1 MKRPLS
7 PVITFLLAAVL
18 SGCAGMLDGSNE
30 ISIREGQRA
39 KDAAARPKSAATIR
53 IVGYS
58 DGRNTGD
65 ARKVGIARNRVNGMS
80 GPDIRLDRDVG
91 EVVAESM
98 AARLD
103 EAGFVVL
110 EKDDASALFELGG
123 VVREMR
129 CDVKERD
136 YAAVRVE
143 STLKEIATGKVVW
156 SGEAEQKS
164 DRFAGVSGNDKG
176 DIANYLQHE
185 LNTVTGKTAASI
197 QSTLVATRSELFG
210 VAPGAKV
217 IEGVSVFVTQGS
229 TPSLNPNNTSLLKGA
244 GVAVNGTVKPVA
256 AEGQL
261 SVRTE
266 PSRAKVYL
274 DGVYYGLS
282 PLSIAAT
289 AGIHTVEVKLSG
301 YRKASEKVA
310 VRGDTTTELEFQL
323 EK

>member
-1 MKRPLS
+1 MKRSLS
-7 PVITFLLAAVL
+7 LFIPFVLAASL
-18 SGCAGMLDGSNE
+18 SGCAGMFDGSNE

-39 KDAAARPKSAATIR
+39 KEAAARPKNAATIR
-53 IVGYS
+53 IAGYS
-58 DGRNTGD
+58 DGRNTSD
-65 ARKVGIARNRVNGMS
+65 ARKVGIAKNRVS
-80 GPDIRLDRDVG
+80 GLSGSEIRLDRDVG

-103 EAGFVVL
+103 EADFLVL
-110 EKDDASALFELGG
+110 EKDDATAMFELSG
-123 VVREMR
+123 VVKEMG

-164 DRFAGVSGNDKG
+164 DRFAGVSGNDKS
-176 DIANYLQHE
+176 DIANYLQRE
-185 LNTVTGKTAASI
+185 LRTVTGKTTDSI
-197 QSTLVATRSELFG
+197 KSTLVATRSELFG
-210 VAPGAKV
+210 VVPGTKV
-217 IEGVSVFVTQGS
+217 IEGVSVFATQGS